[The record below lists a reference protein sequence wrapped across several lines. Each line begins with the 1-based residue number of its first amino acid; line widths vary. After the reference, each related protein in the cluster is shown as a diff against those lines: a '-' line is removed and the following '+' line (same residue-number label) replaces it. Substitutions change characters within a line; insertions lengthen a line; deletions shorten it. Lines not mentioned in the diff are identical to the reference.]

1 MPGHRGGPQF
11 IPRPP
16 GVKEGGPP
24 PWAALPPDRR
34 HVTIEMV
41 RTALRNSGPPHPS
54 PLEGTGARASAVLAP
69 LYEADGEV
77 FVVLTR
83 RAQHLRSHQGEVSFP
98 GGAVEAGES
107 HREAA
112 LRESFEE
119 TGMKPT
125 EVEIIGE
132 LDHLQTY
139 TSKSYIVPFVGEL
152 AARPDL
158 SANPG
163 EVEKILHVSLD
174 ELLVPDIFREEQW
187 GLSPLDRPL
196 YFFELAG
203 DTVWGA
209 TAFMLHNLLAL
220 ATRTA

>member
-1 MPGHRGGPQF
+1 MPDGRGGPQF

-24 PWAALPPDRR
+24 PWASLPAERR
-34 HVTIEMV
+34 HVTMAMV
-41 RTALRNSGPPHPS
+41 RAALRDSGRPRPS
-54 PLEGTGARASAVLAP
+54 PLEGTGIRASAVLAP
-69 LYEADGEV
+69 LYESDGEV

-98 GGAVEAGES
+98 GGAVESGES

-119 TGMKPT
+119 TGMKPGD
-125 EVEIIGE
+125 VEIIGE
-132 LDHLQTY
+132 LDHLKTY
-139 TSKSYIVPFVGEL
+139 TSRSYIVPFVGEL
-152 AARPDL
+152 AARPEL
-158 SANPG
+158 AANPD

-174 ELLVPDIFREEQW
+174 ELLVPDIFREEHW
-187 GLSPLDRPL
+187 GLAPLDRPL
-196 YFFELAG
+196 YFFELVG